1 MVLEAVAA
9 PTSGLELAGL
19 LAARA
24 QALAQEV
31 AH

>member
-1 MVLEAVAA
+1 MVLEAVA
-9 PTSGLELAGL
+9 GLELAGL